1 MNNLVHNEKGVAL
14 VVTLAVVA
22 ILLAAA
28 LQLGKFVG
36 DSVMVTLVEKDQ
48 FNAEQLALSGINL
61 AMLILVED
69 AAKSDVDTV
78 QEAWADPD
86 KLSQAVNELNLEKD
100 TLTIK
105 ITDESSKIQ
114 VNALIDEFPGN
125 QFNAAQSRIWENF
138 LRPRFSND
146 KAVDTR
152 DPAEIINCVKD
163 WLDANDDDAVTGISG
178 AESDYYLGLDPPYVC
193 VNGPFNH
200 IDEVLNVKG
209 ISKDLLKT
217 EALDSSDDPNDEP
230 AEDLESNDLE
240 LADVFTIYGLD
251 GEKTAKGGYRYSG
264 RVNINTAG
272 VDVLAGLLPEGMEAF
287 ALDLADYRAQKSE
300 EGDVF
305 VNSLDKGWYKRV
317 IALSKKEQNQLD
329 SSITYTS
336 NVFKVECRAQKN
348 DTKTELV
355 AILKKEKHKA
365 SGKWMFRIIQMERK

>member
-1 MNNLVHNEKGVAL
+1 M
-14 VVTLAVVA
+14 VTLAIVA

-61 AMLILVED
+61 AILILVED
-69 AAKSDVDTV
+69 AAKSDLDTV
-78 QEAWADPD
+78 QETWADPD
-86 KLSQAVNELNLEKD
+86 KLSQAVNELNLGKD

-105 ITDESSKIQ
+105 IIDEFSKVQ

-125 QFNAAQSRIWENF
+125 QLNADQRRIWENF
-138 LRPRFSND
+138 FRPRFSND
-146 KAVDTR
+146 KSIDER

-163 WLDANDDDAVTGISG
+163 WIDSNDDDAVTGISG
-178 AESDYYLGLDPPYVC
+178 AESDYYLDLDPPYVC

-200 IDEVLNVKG
+200 IDELLNVKG

-217 EALDSSDDPNDEP
+217 EGLDPDDDLADEP
-230 AEDLESNDLE
+230 ADDLESNELE
-240 LADVFTIYGLD
+240 LGDIFTIYGLD
-251 GEKTAKGGYRYSG
+251 REKSKGGGYRYSG

-287 ALDLADYRAQKSE
+287 AQDLADYREQKSE

-305 VNSLDKGWYKRV
+305 VNALDKGWYKRV
-317 IALSKKEQNQLD
+317 IALSKKEQDQLD
-329 SSITYTS
+329 RSITYVS
-336 NVFKVECRAQKN
+336 DVFKVECRAQKN
-348 DTKTELV
+348 DTITELV
-355 AILKKEKHKA
+355 AVLKKEKHKA